1 MDKLTNYRQI
11 IQNTLTKL
19 DKIANSSSKKK
30 TRNLFDF

>member
-19 DKIANSSSKKK
+19 DTIANSSSKK
-30 TRNLFDF
+30 N